1 MNNKLSYNILPIWR
15 LNNILP
21 LYRILLWFI
30 LLTYITGVLLD
41 FDDSNDLSQEAK
53 DWKTV
58 SASLGIATSS
68 ILIFYSL
75 MSICEHKNDAKTPM
89 HEGTIAWVEWRPYST
104 NWWLPISIFS
114 LLQFIIILI
123 FSRFVDY
130 DNSNLSTNSIF
141 WTILNGALLLAM
153 SVIGLKIEYLR
164 MSAKNYWYHFF
175 NVVVIV
181 IFITFL
187 SITTL
192 DSEDLLQDMWPWAT
206 AMGFLLLFFIVI
218 FIMEFPKSSNLDYT
232 PIVIIFIWCGYA
244 ASFVDEDSWKLVLYF
259 IYTLVIIATV
269 IDSARISMKVLN
281 SCCEKPQP
289 DIKSIENVN
298 V

>member
-30 LLTYITGVLLD
+30 LLTYITGVILD
-41 FDDSNDLSQEAK
+41 FDDSKDMTQEAK

-75 MSICEHKNDAKTPM
+75 MSICEHKNDAITPI
-89 HEGTIAWVEWRPYST
+89 HEGTINWVEWRPYST

-141 WTILNGALLLAM
+141 WSLLNGVLLLAM
-153 SVIGLKIEYLR
+153 TIIGLKLEYLR

-206 AMGFLLLFFIVI
+206 ALGFLLLFFVVI
-218 FIMEFPKSSNLDYT
+218 YIMEFPKSSNLDYT
-232 PIVIIFIWCGYA
+232 PIVIIFLWCGYA
-244 ASFVDEDSWKLVLYF
+244 TSFVDEDSWKLVLYF

-269 IDSARISMKVLN
+269 IDSARISMGVLN
-281 SCCEKPQP
+281 SCCEKPPP
-289 DIKSIENVN
+289 DIKSIEKMNV
-298 V
+298 

>member
-1 MNNKLSYNILPIWR
+1 MKNKLSYNILPIWR

-75 MSICEHKNDAKTPM
+75 MSICEHKKDAKTPM
-89 HEGTIAWVEWRPYST
+89 TEGTINWVEWRPYST

-123 FSRFVDY
+123 FSRFVNY

-141 WTILNGALLLAM
+141 WTILNGALLLAI

-244 ASFVDEDSWKLVLYF
+244 TSFVDEDSWKLVLYF

-269 IDSARISMKVLN
+269 IDSQEYL
-281 SCCEKPQP
+281 
-289 DIKSIENVN
+289 
-298 V
+298 